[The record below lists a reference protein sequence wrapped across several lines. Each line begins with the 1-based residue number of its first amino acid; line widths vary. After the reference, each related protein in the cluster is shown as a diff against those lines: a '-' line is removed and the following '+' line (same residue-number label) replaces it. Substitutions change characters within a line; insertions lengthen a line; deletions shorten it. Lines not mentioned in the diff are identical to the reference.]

1 MVQQTQIDHA
11 AQMPI
16 TGMGRAKD
24 ILPYLPFGKTTL
36 WKLIKE
42 GKFPS
47 PIRFSSRM
55 SCWKYEAVREWL
67 VIHWQNH
74 IDSTQG
80 SNSL

>member
-1 MVQQTQIDHA
+1 MVQQTQINRA

-24 ILPYLPFGKTTL
+24 ILPYLPFGRTTL

-47 PIRFSSRM
+47 PIRISNRM

-67 VIHWQNH
+67 VVNWSNH
-74 IDSTQG
+74 INATQG
-80 SNSL
+80 PNSL